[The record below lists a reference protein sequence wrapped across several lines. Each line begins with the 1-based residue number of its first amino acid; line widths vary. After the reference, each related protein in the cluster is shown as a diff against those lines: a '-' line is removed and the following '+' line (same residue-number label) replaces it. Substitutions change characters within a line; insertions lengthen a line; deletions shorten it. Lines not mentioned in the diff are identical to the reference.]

1 MEVNDRVITVLFSSA
16 AVMRMVT
23 SQISSSGEFVAQV
36 IPIVGTRNSP
46 ANIVAARRTSDVLPE
61 REITTA
67 WRFGVCARANFGKSS
82 GSEAGSGL
90 GQIEARAAAEEQP
103 LRAAARVL
111 DNAGDDGILAEPPE
125 GRLPDAR
132 LRQNL
137 RKRCRVPQIQA
148 SRIH

>member
-82 GSEAGSGL
+82 GSEAGS
-90 GQIEARAAAEEQP
+90 ARARCPVNSVQE
-103 LRAAARVL
+103 LAAAS
-111 DNAGDDGILAEPPE
+111 
-125 GRLPDAR
+125 AR
-132 LRQNL
+132 
-137 RKRCRVPQIQA
+137 
-148 SRIH
+148 